1 MAKSK
6 YAPALFEVI
15 NSQRKD
21 SERLAVPKW
30 FKRAQMAAQV
40 VSERSSPE
48 TGRST
53 ATSGPE
59 GGDIPRPVEGRPA
72 PDTAASS
79 EPSGAATSERPTIAW
94 HGKLPL
100 IQLSADGIAMFFNP
114 MNVAVT
120 AGLLVL
126 ALFVSFLAGM
136 AVQSRSKSVPV
147 DPNGVQALQ
156 GQPRT
161 PGVLG
166 GSDASSRSPSRSLAE
181 RSPTSAPSGGE
192 PRGPAG
198 AAGAADPSRHEA
210 GVNVILIET
219 FKPDDKKSGECVQS
233 WLASEY
239 GLETRLDRSSKGWRL
254 LTTKGFDYREAN
266 AEKAARDFCESVKGV
281 GEQCAKELSR
291 KKLPVYRLNSPM
303 PLRADK

>member
-21 SERLAVPKW
+21 RERLAVPKW

-40 VSERSSPE
+40 VSERSSAE
-48 TGRST
+48 TDRST
-53 ATSGPE
+53 ATLGPE
-59 GGDIPRPVEGRPA
+59 GGNIPKPGEGRPT
-72 PDTAASS
+72 PHTAADGAA
-79 EPSGAATSERPTIAW
+79 SGVATSERPTIAW
-94 HGKLPL
+94 RGKLPL
-100 IQLSADGIAMFFNP
+100 IQLSADGVAMFFNP

-120 AGLLVL
+120 AGVLVL

-136 AVQSRSKSVPV
+136 AVQSRSTSVPL
-147 DPNGVQALQ
+147 DPNGIEALQ
-156 GQPRT
+156 SQPRT

-166 GSDASSRSPSRSLAE
+166 GLDASSKNPSKSLAE

-198 AAGAADPSRHEA
+198 AAGAADLSRHEA
-210 GVNVILIET
+210 GVNIILIET
-219 FKPDDKKSGECVQS
+219 FKPDDKKSGEFVQS

-239 GLETRLDRSSKGWRL
+239 GLDTRLDKSSKGWRL

-266 AEKAARDFCESVKGV
+266 AEKAAREFCESVKGV